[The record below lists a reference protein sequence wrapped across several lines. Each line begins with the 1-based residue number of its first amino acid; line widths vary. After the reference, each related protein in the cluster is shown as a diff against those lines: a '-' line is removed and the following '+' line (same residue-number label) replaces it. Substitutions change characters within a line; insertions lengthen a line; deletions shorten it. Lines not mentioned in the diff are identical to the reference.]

1 MRNENIF
8 TRKRAMTPL
17 VVVQTVTKKYKD
29 APRAAV
35 NNLSLVIDKGDVF
48 GLLGPNGAGK
58 TTFISML
65 CGLFPATSG
74 DIFINGQTHK
84 THSNQCKQ
92 AIGVVPQEIALYPK
106 LTAWENLLFLG
117 HMYGLKTAPLKEAI
131 KYNLLLLGL
140 ESNTHQKIATYSGGM
155 KRRVNLIAG
164 LLHNPQL
171 LILDEPTVGVDVQ
184 SKQAIID
191 YLKKLNVEKGMTI
204 LYTSHHL
211 DEAEEFCNRIAII
224 DDGTLVTQGTTK
236 DLITENQCQSI
247 EEVYLKITGVKFRDK

>member
-1 MRNENIF
+1 MS
-8 TRKRAMTPL
+8 AL
-17 VVVQTVTKKYKD
+17 VDIRQVLKKYKD
-29 APRAAV
+29 APKPAV
-35 NNLSLVIDKGDVF
+35 NDLSLTISKGEIF

-65 CGLFPATSG
+65 CGLFPPTSG
-74 DIFINGQTHK
+74 EILINGLSHK

-106 LTAWENLLFLG
+106 LTAWENLIFLG
-117 HMYGLKTAPLKEAI
+117 HMYGLKTAPLKEYI
-131 KYNLLLLGL
+131 HYNLDILGL
-140 ESNTHQKIATYSGGM
+140 KDNTHQKISTYSGGM

-184 SKQAIID
+184 SKQAIIEH
-191 YLKKLNVEKGMTI
+191 LKKLNTENGMTI

-211 DEAEEFCNRIAII
+211 DEAEGFCSNIAII
-224 DDGTLVTQGTTK
+224 DDGKIVTQGKTQE
-236 DLITENQCQSI
+236 LITQNNCSSI

>member
-1 MRNENIF
+1 MSV
-8 TRKRAMTPL
+8 L
-17 VVVQTVTKKYKD
+17 VDIQHVSKKYKD

-35 NNLSLVIDKGDVF
+35 NDLSLTINQGDVF

-65 CGLFPATSG
+65 CGLFPPTSG
-74 DIFINGQTHK
+74 EIYINGFTHK
-84 THSNQCKQ
+84 THSKQCKQ

-106 LTAWENLLFLG
+106 LTAWENLMFLG
-117 HMYGLKTAPLKEAI
+117 HMYGIKGSELKEI
-131 KYNLLLLGL
+131 VKENLTILGL
-140 ESNTHQKIATYSGGM
+140 EENMHQKIVSYSGGM

-184 SKQAIID
+184 SKQAIIEH
-191 YLKKLNVEKGMTI
+191 LKKLNKEKGMTI

-211 DEAEEFCNRIAII
+211 DEAEDFCTHIAII
-224 DDGTLVTQGTTK
+224 DDGKLITQGDTQE
-236 DLITENQCQSI
+236 LITANNCKSI
-247 EEVYLKITGVKFRDK
+247 EEVYLKITGIKFRDK

>member
-1 MRNENIF
+1 MSI
-8 TRKRAMTPL
+8 L
-17 VVVQTVTKKYKD
+17 VDIQHVSKKYKD

-35 NNLSLVIDKGDVF
+35 NDLSLTINKGDIF

-65 CGLFPATSG
+65 CGLFPTTSG
-74 DIFINGQTHK
+74 EIYINGLTHK
-84 THSNQCKQ
+84 TNSKVCKQ
-92 AIGVVPQEIALYPK
+92 LIGVVPQEIALYPK
-106 LTAWENLLFLG
+106 LTAWENLMFLG
-117 HMYGLKTAPLKEAI
+117 HMYGLGGSELKE
-131 KYNLLLLGL
+131 KVKQNLSILGL
-140 ESNTHQKIATYSGGM
+140 EANMHQKVISYSGGM

-184 SKQAIID
+184 SKQAIIEH
-191 YLKKLNVEKGMTI
+191 LKKLNKEQGMTI

-211 DEAEEFCNRIAII
+211 EEAEDFCSHIAII
-224 DDGTLVTQGTTK
+224 DDGKLITQGATK
-236 DLITENQCQSI
+236 ELISSNNCNSI

>member
-1 MRNENIF
+1 MSI
-8 TRKRAMTPL
+8 L
-17 VVVQTVTKKYKD
+17 VDIQHVSKKYKD

-35 NNLSLVIDKGDVF
+35 NDLSLIINKGDVF

-65 CGLFPATSG
+65 CGLFPPTKG
-74 DIFINGQTHK
+74 DIYINGQTHK
-84 THSNQCKQ
+84 THSKECKQ
-92 AIGVVPQEIALYPK
+92 VIGVVPQEIALYPK
-106 LTAWENLLFLG
+106 LTAWENLMFLG
-117 HMYGLKTAPLKEAI
+117 HMYGLSGSSLKEKI
-131 KYNLLLLGL
+131 KENLRILGL
-140 ESNTHQKIATYSGGM
+140 EENTHQKVLSYSGGM

-184 SKQAIID
+184 SKQAIIEH
-191 YLKKLNVEKGMTI
+191 LKKLNKENGMTV

-211 DEAEEFCNRIAII
+211 DEAEDFCSHIAII
-224 DDGTLVTQGTTK
+224 DDGKLITQGATK
-236 DLITENQCQSI
+236 QLITDNHCQSI

>member
-1 MRNENIF
+1 MSI
-8 TRKRAMTPL
+8 L
-17 VVVQTVTKKYKD
+17 VEVKNVTKKYKD
-29 APRAAV
+29 APRAAIDQ
-35 NNLSLVIDKGDVF
+35 LSLTIDKGDIF

-58 TTFISML
+58 TTLISML
-65 CGLFPATSG
+65 CGLFPANEG
-74 DIFINGQTHK
+74 EIYINGLTHK
-84 THSNQCKQ
+84 LHSNQCKQ
-92 AIGVVPQEIALYPK
+92 SIGVVPQEIALYPK

-117 HMYGLKTAPLKEAI
+117 HMYGLKTAPLKDAI
-131 KYNLLLLGL
+131 KYNLSILGL
-140 ESNTHQKIATYSGGM
+140 ESNTHQKISTYSGGM

-191 YLKKLNVEKGMTI
+191 YLKKLNADKGMTI

-224 DDGTLVTQGTTK
+224 DDGKLVTQGKTK
-236 DLITENQCQSI
+236 NLIMENNCQSI